1 MKSHQFAPLT
11 LSPFARPDG
20 SCLGRPPEEDDEEP
34 IPAAPAE
41 PEDAAVQPDEPMNPA

>member
-11 LSPFARPDG
+11 LSPFACPDG
-20 SCLGRPPEEDDEEP
+20 SCLGCPPEEVDEEP

-41 PEDAAVQPDEPMNPA
+41 PEDAAVQPAEPMNPA